1 MFSAEKRLAYLALRN
16 GWIAG
21 VLAFVLLMTLY
32 YIGRHPFLFPIYFD
46 FRIILL
52 SVFVV
57 MTLKEFRDDYQ
68 EGKLYF
74 GQAMMGSFIFTFT
87 FALVASLLVW
97 IFCLII
103 PEFVT
108 TYIKTATEQLTLIQP
123 EVVEQLGKE
132 EFDRNL
138 NKLPHTLG
146 IDLAMDYFVKTFIIS
161 FFISVIISVILRRQ
175 PKTN

>member
-1 MFSAEKRLAYLALRN
+1 MFSSVRRLAFLALRN
-16 GWIAG
+16 GLIAG
-21 VLAFVLLMTLY
+21 VLGFILLMALY
-32 YIGRHPFLFPIYFD
+32 YMGRHPFLFPIYYD

-57 MTLKEFRDDYQ
+57 MTLKEFRDDHQ
-68 EGKLYF
+68 EGILYF
-74 GQAMMGSFIFTFT
+74 GQAMVGSFLFTFT

-97 IFCLII
+97 IFCLVI

-108 TYIKTATEQLTLIQP
+108 TYIKVATEQLSLIQN
-123 EVVEQLGKE
+123 EVIEQLGKE

-138 NKLPHTLG
+138 NKLPATLG
-146 IDLAMDYFVKTFIIS
+146 SDLALDYFGKTFIIS